1 MKEYIKALQGISYSD
16 WVKLKTG
23 IDGAF
28 ELQKREAEEG
38 LILASEDEVKKIIRS
53 HFGIGWERGK

>member
-16 WVKLKTG
+16 WVKLKIG

-38 LILASEDEVKKIIRS
+38 LTLASGDEVKKIIRS